1 MLTETFD
8 RSEEI
13 IRPEMIYGKRKKLCD
28 ICIITFSQHVIE
40 YALQKYDCKKVISL
54 ESTGGSIPIYIMTYQ
69 EKELALYQS
78 MIGAPAAGACLEEA
92 RCLTGASHY
101 IMFGSCGCL
110 HEEIPAGKL
119 IVPTQAYRDEGLSY
133 HYVPAGDYLP
143 LPNAGR
149 VASFFERK
157 GIPFVTGKT
166 WTTDGL
172 YRETRANMSKRKAE
186 GCLTVEMECAGLQA
200 VCSFRELQYYAFLFG
215 GDLLDAAEWDV
226 RILGNHREKDCQIEG
241 FRIALELAHALS
253 MLFSL
258 E

>member
-1 MLTETFD
+1 MR
-8 RSEEI
+8 RS
-13 IRPEMIYGKRKKLCD
+13 RRKAHRSH
-28 ICIITFSQHVIE
+28 TG
-40 YALQKYDCKKVISL
+40 IS
-54 ESTGGSIPIYIMTYQ
+54 
-69 EKELALYQS
+69 
-78 MIGAPAAGACLEEA
+78 
-92 RCLTGASHY
+92 
-101 IMFGSCGCL
+101 
-110 HEEIPAGKL
+110 
-119 IVPTQAYRDEGLSY
+119 DEGLSY

-143 LPNAGR
+143 LPNAAGGLVFR
-149 VASFFERK
+149 AEGYPVCHRK
-157 GIPFVTGKT
+157 NLDDGWAIP
-166 WTTDGL
+166 
-172 YRETRANMSKRKAE
+172 RTRANMSKRKAE

>member
-110 HEEIPAGKL
+110 HEEITAGKL
-119 IVPTQAYRDEGLSY
+119 IVPTQAYRDEGF
-133 HYVPAGDYLP
+133 PTTTCP
-143 LPNAGR
+143 L
-149 VASFFERK
+149 
-157 GIPFVTGKT
+157 GIICRSQMPGEWPRFRAEGYPVCHRKT

>member
-1 MLTETFD
+1 M
-8 RSEEI
+8 
-13 IRPEMIYGKRKKLCD
+13 
-28 ICIITFSQHVIE
+28 IE

-110 HEEIPAGKL
+110 HEEITAGKL

-157 GIPFVTGKT
+157 GIPFVTGKNLD
-166 WTTDGL
+166 DGWAIPRNA
-172 YRETRANMSKRKAE
+172 REYEQAK
-186 GCLTVEMECAGLQA
+186 GGGLPDCRDGVRGA
-200 VCSFRELQYYAFLFG
+200 SG
-215 GDLLDAAEWDV
+215 GV
-226 RILGNHREKDCQIEG
+226 
-241 FRIALELAHALS
+241 
-253 MLFSL
+253 
-258 E
+258 

>member
-1 MLTETFD
+1 M
-8 RSEEI
+8 
-13 IRPEMIYGKRKKLCD
+13 
-28 ICIITFSQHVIE
+28 
-40 YALQKYDCKKVISL
+40 
-54 ESTGGSIPIYIMTYQ
+54 
-69 EKELALYQS
+69 
-78 MIGAPAAGACLEEA
+78 
-92 RCLTGASHY
+92 
-101 IMFGSCGCL
+101 
-110 HEEIPAGKL
+110 
-119 IVPTQAYRDEGLSY
+119 
-133 HYVPAGDYLP
+133 
-143 LPNAGR
+143 
-149 VASFFERK
+149 ASFFERK